1 MKRAKVNAMTTNNHL
16 NFEELDSK
24 TYEDYSKTANEL
36 LEVEHL
42 DFENSKY
49 LAKVLFLL
57 KRHDESIE
65 QLERALSQ
73 KSDDESIALIAV
85 NHFQKGDYENS
96 LKFLDECLERDP
108 ENQTL
113 LSYAM
118 MSYEFQNDYENAVRC
133 GKRILKCNSKNISVI
148 NRLIDCHIE
157 LENYEKCLDYI
168 SQIEYEDSY
177 KKASILHKAGR
188 YEECIEESRKIQ
200 TVKSYRLAGMS
211 YHKLG
216 NTVKAVKYLYKSYE
230 KDPNIDTLF
239 EIAEI
244 YFEAGD
250 YGRAIHF
257 LNDALLHDPLSIEA
271 HTKIAHAYLNTSH
284 WDDAVEYAKK
294 AIKIS
299 KKVPQAYIILAEA
312 YFQLESGNVE
322 KTLEVLDE
330 GIGENPESEDL
341 WMEKGGYSFPY
352 DMFTFK
358 ESYEKAIS
366 LNPKN
371 PDIYHEYIYLL
382 IMNDELEAAKRYY
395 NQMLFYNPL
404 FEKSFEELKKSMYL

>member
-1 MKRAKVNAMTTNNHL
+1 MKKAKVNAMTTNNHL

-24 TYEDYSKTANEL
+24 TYEDLSKTANEL

-42 DFENSKY
+42 DFDNRKY

-65 QLERALSQ
+65 QLEMAISK
-73 KSDDESIALIAV
+73 KSDDETQALIAI
-85 NHFQKGDYENS
+85 NHFQNEDYENA
-96 LKFLDECLERDP
+96 LKILDECLERDP
-108 ENQTL
+108 ENETL

-118 MSYEFQNDYENAVRC
+118 MSYEFQKDYKNAIRC
-133 GKRILKCNSKNISVI
+133 GNRILKCNSKNTSLI
-148 NRLIDCHIE
+148 NRLIDYHME
-157 LENYEKCLDYI
+157 LENYEMCLAYI
-168 SQIEYEDSY
+168 GQIEYEDFY
-177 KKASILHKAGR
+177 KKASILYKAGR
-188 YEECIEESRKIQ
+188 YEECIEESRKIR
-200 TVKSYRLAGMS
+200 TAESYRLAGRS

-216 NTVKAVKYLYKSYE
+216 NTVKAVKYLYRSYE
-230 KDPNIDTLF
+230 KDSNINTLF

-257 LNDALLHDPLSIEA
+257 LNDSLLHDPLSIEA
-271 HTKIAHAYLNTSH
+271 HAKIAQAYLNTSH

-294 AIKIS
+294 AIQIS

-322 KTLEVLDE
+322 KTLEILDE
-330 GIGENPESEDL
+330 GIHENPESEEL
-341 WMEKGGYSFPY
+341 WMEKGGHSFPY
-352 DMFTFK
+352 DMFSFK

-382 IMNDELEAAKRYY
+382 IMNDEIEEAKRYY

>member
-73 KSDDESIALIAV
+73 KSDDEAIALIAI
-85 NHFQKGDYENS
+85 NHFQKKDYEKA
-96 LKFLDECLERDP
+96 LKLLEKCLERDF
-108 ENQTL
+108 ENETL

-200 TVKSYRLAGMS
+200 TAKSYRLAGMS

-244 YFEAGD
+244 YFEAND

-257 LNDALLHDPLSIEA
+257 MNESLLHDPLNIEA
-271 HTKIAHAYLNTSH
+271 HIKIACAYLNTSNWH
-284 WDDAVEYAKK
+284 DAVEYAKK
-294 AIKIS
+294 AIGIS
-299 KKVPQAYIILAEA
+299 KKVPQAYITLAEA
-312 YFQLESGNVE
+312 YFQLEGGSVE
-322 KTLEVLDE
+322 KTLEILDE
-330 GIGENPESEDL
+330 GISENPESEEL
-341 WMEKGGYSFPY
+341 WMKKGGYSFPY